1 MWSLLGSQK
10 IIPQSKNF
18 EREMFELFIAIIDTQ
33 ILAEKQFD
41 YKMLI
46 LTTN

>member
-1 MWSLLGSQK
+1 
-10 IIPQSKNF
+10 
-18 EREMFELFIAIIDTQ
+18 MFELFIAITDTQ

-46 LTTN
+46 ITTN

>member
-1 MWSLLGSQK
+1 MKPVDSQK
-10 IIPQSKNF
+10 IISQSKNF
-18 EREMFELFIAIIDTQ
+18 EGEMLELFIAIIDTQ

-46 LTTN
+46 ITTN

>member
-1 MWSLLGSQK
+1 ML
-10 IIPQSKNF
+10 
-18 EREMFELFIAIIDTQ
+18 ELFIAIIDTQ

-46 LTTN
+46 ITTN